1 MVHDI
6 ASPCIAKKLWKTKMV
21 WLSNAAASSGAFLWK
36 GWVGTPA
43 PRREGGSGWQKKF
56 RGSSQPIRSHDFQIL
71 TNRKP
76 QFKFLEGLSWHRLHE
91 ATSGFR
97 TGGPCLDHTGTGRWL
112 RKQKTFFLVNLLKG
126 KMHWA
131 FHGKTASIVSLF
143 VLLSLTRNQCLFT
156 RLPTKRIKIAYS
168 TRLL

>member
-6 ASPCIAKKLWKTKMV
+6 ASTCIAKKLWKTKMV

-43 PRREGGSGWQKKF
+43 PRCEGGSGWQKKF

-76 QFKFLEGLSWHRLHE
+76 QFKFLEGLGWHRPAGHCMKQQ
-91 ATSGFR
+91 AVSGQVVPAS
-97 TGGPCLDHTGTGRWL
+97 TTGTGRWL
-112 RKQKTFFLVNLLKG
+112 RKQNL
-126 KMHWA
+126 
-131 FHGKTASIVSLF
+131 FSLLCKNMIHCCEWF
-143 VLLSLTRNQCLFT
+143 TGLPLSCMQILCLWQQ
-156 RLPTKRIKIAYS
+156 
-168 TRLL
+168 